1 MIGFS
6 LINNSA
12 MQTSLLL
19 ETLLDI
25 FTFMNWSFVDRSKTF
40 SFLHKVIGIG
50 KKFTRYFF
58 LHLLEFI
65 AILLEESWH
74 IYIIFLCWSN
84 KNMVFKAKIKPDTF
98 TQSRND
104 SILFH
109 LTNKE
114 NVDVAY
120 GVSLNR
126 YGLDGSFDFSGLVVT
141 VLLPIDGNSMIIF
154 VQFPSRLFKSKRFCF
169 TNFSAFWRTFIFLA
183 KKLLIAKIN
192 TLCNILHGL
201 RAEFCKIVELR
212 NLLQLSHM
220 LLKFSFIQRFME

>member
-1 MIGFS
+1 MSHLHPFHIQRFQANESISTAQFIGKMPMIGFS

-126 YGLDGSFDFSGLVVT
+126 YGLDGSFDFSGLVVIFSCNNCCLFVWEST
-141 VLLPIDGNSMIIF
+141 HII
-154 VQFPSRLFKSKRFCF
+154 
-169 TNFSAFWRTFIFLA
+169 
-183 KKLLIAKIN
+183 
-192 TLCNILHGL
+192 
-201 RAEFCKIVELR
+201 
-212 NLLQLSHM
+212 
-220 LLKFSFIQRFME
+220 LLKISPIKIILEILPRSCPAFRILTVIKAY